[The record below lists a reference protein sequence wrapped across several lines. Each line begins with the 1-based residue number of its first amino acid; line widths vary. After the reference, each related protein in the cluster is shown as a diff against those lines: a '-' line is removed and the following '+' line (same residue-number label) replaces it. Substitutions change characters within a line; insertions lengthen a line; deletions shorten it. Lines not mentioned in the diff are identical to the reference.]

1 MPGADAERPV
11 GAYGLRVRGLDWA
24 TGLLATAGPDWPQ
37 VRLGHGGEPEPS
49 QPQLLNGERAVI
61 DLRDAA
67 RRRLVIDRAAGTATF
82 QGRELAPDQ
91 LVHPYLWPVAS
102 IFSRW
107 LGREALHG
115 GAVVLDGGAW
125 GVLGPAD
132 AGKST
137 LLAAFAA
144 AGTPVVSDDLAVVE
158 DGKVLAGPRCIDL
171 RAAPPAALADRLGA
185 VRARRRSRWRV
196 HLSAVEPEVPLRG
209 WVFLAWEE
217 RAKLTPL
224 PERKTLTRL
233 LRWRAWAELGSDTER
248 LRELASLPA
257 FTLGRPRRMAEIDDA
272 VRLLA

>member
-1 MPGADAERPV
+1 MPAPDEERPV
-11 GAYGLRVRGLDWA
+11 GAYGLRVRGLEWA
-24 TGLLATAGPDWPQ
+24 TGLLATAGHDWPE
-37 VRLGHGGEPEPS
+37 VHLGHGGEGERSEP
-49 QPQLLNGERAVI
+49 QRLDRDRAVI

-67 RRRLVIDRAAGTATF
+67 RRRLVMDRAAGTATF
-82 QGRELAPDQ
+82 HGRELAPDQ

-144 AGTPVVSDDLAVVE
+144 AGTPVVSDDLVVVE
-158 DGKVLAGPRCIDL
+158 DRRVLAGPRCIDL
-171 RAAPPAALADRLGA
+171 RAALPAELSGRLGA

-196 HLSAVEPEVPLRG
+196 HLSAVDAEVPLRG
-209 WVFLAWEE
+209 WVFLAWED

-233 LRWRAWAELGSDTER
+233 LRWRAWAELESGTDH
-248 LRELASLPA
+248 LRELATLPA
-257 FTLGRPRRMAEIDDA
+257 FTLGRPRRMAQIDEA